1 MEGKMVDRLLEGIRI
16 IDFSTG
22 RFGGYATM
30 LLADFGAE
38 IIKVENIKT
47 EGDVLRKR
55 APKNEKGSASHA
67 YFNRGKK
74 SLCLDYNNPEG
85 KKIVYKL
92 VRNADVVVDSFA
104 AGYMEKIGYGYDDLK
119 KINPAIIVASNT
131 AFGKT
136 GELSFA
142 SGSDI
147 AAQAASGLMDITH
160 HDNMPPSVHGS
171 RIAQQFGNMF
181 FAMSIIGAILARDE
195 TGEGQQIDVSAC
207 DCMITALEIA
217 LFAEKCTGVIFENEG
232 NASRAIAPY
241 DTFRVKDGYVS
252 TAVSTNAQWEKFCNV
267 MGFPQYIDD
276 PRLNTNEARGEN
288 YKSLLRPII
297 DDRFKDMTRQE
308 IEDKLRPLNIPSGPN
323 LTVEE
328 AIHSDQIIHR
338 NMVIEMLDK
347 AIGRIKMPG
356 KAIKMSDVSDIPAVS
371 APLLGEHTK
380 ELLQA
385 EGYSEGELQ
394 DMVDARIIF
403 IGEG

>member
-1 MEGKMVDRLLEGIRI
+1 
-16 IDFSTG
+16 
-22 RFGGYATM
+22 M
-30 LLADFGAE
+30 LLADFGADV
-38 IIKVENIKT
+38 IKVENIKT
-47 EGDVLRKR
+47 NGDVLRER
-55 APKNEKGSASHA
+55 APKNDNGSASHA

-74 SLCLDYNNPEG
+74 SVCLDYQSSEG
-85 KKIVYKL
+85 KKIVYEL

-104 AGYMEKIGYGYDDLK
+104 AGYMEKLGYGYDELTK
-119 KINPAIIVASNT
+119 VNPKIVVASNT

-136 GELSFA
+136 GELSYT

-171 RIAQQFGNMF
+171 RIAQQFGNLF

-276 PRLNTNEARGEN
+276 PRFNTNETRGKN
-288 YKSLLRPII
+288 YTSLLRPII
-297 DDRFKDMTRQE
+297 DDSFKDMTRQE

-323 LTVEE
+323 LTVGE
-328 AIHSDQIIHR
+328 AIHSDQIVHR
-338 NMVIEMLDK
+338 NMVVEMSDK
-347 AIGRIKMPG
+347 TVGRIKMPG
-356 KAIKMSDVSDIPAVS
+356 KAIKMSDVSDIPVVS

-385 EGYSEGELQ
+385 EGYNEEQLQ
-394 DMVDARIIF
+394 DMADAGIIF
-403 IGEG
+403 MGRAEI

>member
-1 MEGKMVDRLLEGIRI
+1 MLDRLLEGIRI

-30 LLADFGAE
+30 LLADFGADV
-38 IIKVENIKT
+38 IKVENIKT
-47 EGDVLRKR
+47 NGDVLRER
-55 APKNEKGSASHA
+55 APKNDNGSASHA

-74 SLCLDYNNPEG
+74 SVCLDYQSSEG
-85 KKIVYKL
+85 KKIVYEL

-104 AGYMEKIGYGYDDLK
+104 AGYMEKLGYGYDELTK
-119 KINPAIIVASNT
+119 VNPKIVVASNT

-136 GELSFA
+136 GELSYT

-171 RIAQQFGNMF
+171 RIAQQFGNLF

-241 DTFRVKDGYVS
+241 DTFRVKGGYVS

-276 PRLNTNEARGEN
+276 PRFNTNETRGKN
-288 YKSLLRPII
+288 YTSLLRPII
-297 DDRFKDMTRQE
+297 DDSFKDMTRQE

-328 AIHSDQIIHR
+328 AIHSDQIVHR
-338 NMVIEMLDK
+338 NMVVEMSDK
-347 AIGRIKMPG
+347 TVGRIKMPG
-356 KAIKMSDVSDIPAVS
+356 KAIKMSDVSDIPVVS

-385 EGYSEGELQ
+385 EGYNEEQLQ
-394 DMVDARIIF
+394 DMADAGIIF
-403 IGEG
+403 MGRAEI

>member
-1 MEGKMVDRLLEGIRI
+1 MVDRLLEGIRI

-22 RFGGYATM
+22 HFGGYATM
-30 LLADFGAE
+30 LLADFGADV
-38 IIKVENIKT
+38 IKVENIKT
-47 EGDVLRKR
+47 NGDVLRER
-55 APKNEKGSASHA
+55 APKNDNGSASHA

-74 SLCLDYNNPEG
+74 SVCLDYQSFEG
-85 KKIVYKL
+85 KKIVYEL

-104 AGYMEKIGYGYDDLK
+104 AGYMEKLGYGYDELTK
-119 KINPAIIVASNT
+119 VNPKIVVASNT

-136 GELSFA
+136 GELSYT

-171 RIAQQFGNMF
+171 RIAQQFGNLF

-267 MGFPQYIDD
+267 MGFPQYIYD
-276 PRLNTNEARGEN
+276 PRFNTNETRGKN
-288 YKSLLRPII
+288 YTSLLRPII
-297 DDRFKDMTRQE
+297 DDSFKDMTRQE

-328 AIHSDQIIHR
+328 AIHSDQIVHR
-338 NMVIEMLDK
+338 NMVVEMSDK
-347 AIGRIKMPG
+347 TVGRIKMPG
-356 KAIKMSDVSDIPAVS
+356 KAIKMSDVSDIPVVS

-385 EGYSEGELQ
+385 EGYNEEQLQ
-394 DMVDARIIF
+394 DMADAGIIF
-403 IGEG
+403 MGRAEI

>member
-1 MEGKMVDRLLEGIRI
+1 MLDRLLEGIRI

-30 LLADFGAE
+30 LLADFGADV
-38 IIKVENIKT
+38 IKVENIKT
-47 EGDVLRKR
+47 NGDVLRER
-55 APKNEKGSASHA
+55 APKNDNGSASHA

-74 SLCLDYNNPEG
+74 SVCLDYQSSEG
-85 KKIVYKL
+85 KKIYEL

-104 AGYMEKIGYGYDDLK
+104 AGYMEKLGYGYDELTK
-119 KINPAIIVASNT
+119 VNPKIVVASNT

-136 GELSFA
+136 GELSYT

-171 RIAQQFGNMF
+171 RIAQQFGNLF

-276 PRLNTNEARGEN
+276 PRFNTNETRGKN
-288 YKSLLRPII
+288 YTSLLRPII
-297 DDRFKDMTRQE
+297 DDSFKDMTRQE

-328 AIHSDQIIHR
+328 AIHSDQIVHR
-338 NMVIEMLDK
+338 NMVVEMSDK
-347 AIGRIKMPG
+347 TVGRIKMHG
-356 KAIKMSDVSDIPAVS
+356 KAIKMSDVSDIPVVS

-385 EGYSEGELQ
+385 EGYNEEQLQ
-394 DMVDARIIF
+394 DMADAGIIF
-403 IGEG
+403 MGRAEI

>member
-1 MEGKMVDRLLEGIRI
+1 MLDRLLEGIRI

-30 LLADFGAE
+30 LLADFGADV
-38 IIKVENIKT
+38 IKVENIKT
-47 EGDVLRKR
+47 NGDVLRER
-55 APKNEKGSASHA
+55 APKNDNGSASHA

-74 SLCLDYNNPEG
+74 SVCLDYQSSEG
-85 KKIVYKL
+85 KKIVYEL

-104 AGYMEKIGYGYDDLK
+104 AGYMEKLGYGYDELTK
-119 KINPAIIVASNT
+119 VNPKIVVASNT

-136 GELSFA
+136 GELSYT

-171 RIAQQFGNMF
+171 RIAQQFGNLF

-276 PRLNTNEARGEN
+276 PRFNTNETRGKN
-288 YKSLLRPII
+288 YTSLLRPII
-297 DDRFKDMTRQE
+297 DDSFKDMTRQE

-328 AIHSDQIIHR
+328 AIHSDQIVHR
-338 NMVIEMLDK
+338 NMVVEMSDK
-347 AIGRIKMPG
+347 TVGRIKMPG
-356 KAIKMSDVSDIPAVS
+356 KAIKMSDVSDIPVVS

-385 EGYSEGELQ
+385 EGYNEEQLQ
-394 DMVDARIIF
+394 DMADAGIIF
-403 IGEG
+403 MGRAEI

>member
-1 MEGKMVDRLLEGIRI
+1 MVDRLLEGIRI

-30 LLADFGAE
+30 ILADFGAE
-38 IIKVENIKT
+38 VIKVENIKT
-47 EGDVLRKR
+47 NGDVLRER
-55 APKNEKGSASHA
+55 APKNDKGSASHA

-74 SLCLDYNNPEG
+74 SVCLDYQSSEG
-85 KKIVYKL
+85 RKIVYEL

-104 AGYMEKIGYGYDDLK
+104 AGYMEKLGYGYDDLK
-119 KINPAIIVASNT
+119 KINPAIVVASNT

-136 GELSFA
+136 GELSFT

-171 RIAQQFGNMF
+171 RIAQQFGNLF

-276 PRLNTNEARGEN
+276 PRFDTNETRGEN

-297 DDRFKDMTRQE
+297 DDSFKDMTRQE
-308 IEDKLRPLNIPSGPN
+308 IEEKLRPLNIPSGPN

-328 AIHSDQIIHR
+328 AIHSDQIVHR
-338 NMVIEMLDK
+338 NMVVEMMDK
-347 AIGRIKMPG
+347 TVGRIKMPG
-356 KAIKMSDVSDIPAVS
+356 KAIKMSDVSDIPVVS

-385 EGYSEGELQ
+385 EGYSEDQLQ
-394 DMVDARIIF
+394 EMVDAGIIF
-403 IGEG
+403 MGRAEI

>member
-1 MEGKMVDRLLEGIRI
+1 MLDRLLEGIRI

-30 LLADFGAE
+30 LLADFGADV
-38 IIKVENIKT
+38 IKVENIKT
-47 EGDVLRKR
+47 NGDVLRER
-55 APKNEKGSASHA
+55 APKNDNGSASHA

-74 SLCLDYNNPEG
+74 SVCLDYQSSEG
-85 KKIVYKL
+85 KKIVYEL

-104 AGYMEKIGYGYDDLK
+104 AGYMEKLGYGYDELTK
-119 KINPAIIVASNT
+119 VNPKIVVASNT

-136 GELSFA
+136 GELSYT

-171 RIAQQFGNMF
+171 RIAQQFGNLF

-276 PRLNTNEARGEN
+276 PRFNTNETRGKN
-288 YKSLLRPII
+288 YTSLLRPII
-297 DDRFKDMTRQE
+297 DDSFKDMTRQE

-323 LTVEE
+323 LTVGE
-328 AIHSDQIIHR
+328 AIHSDQIVHR
-338 NMVIEMLDK
+338 NMVVEMSDK
-347 AIGRIKMPG
+347 TVGRIKMPG
-356 KAIKMSDVSDIPAVS
+356 KAIKMSDVSDIPVVS

-385 EGYSEGELQ
+385 EGYNEEQLQ
-394 DMVDARIIF
+394 DMADAGIIF
-403 IGEG
+403 MGRAEI

>member
-1 MEGKMVDRLLEGIRI
+1 MLDRLLEGIRI

-30 LLADFGAE
+30 LLADFGADV
-38 IIKVENIKT
+38 IKVENIKT
-47 EGDVLRKR
+47 NGDVLRER
-55 APKNEKGSASHA
+55 APKNDNGSASHA

-74 SLCLDYNNPEG
+74 SVCLDYQSSEG
-85 KKIVYKL
+85 KKIVYEL

-104 AGYMEKIGYGYDDLK
+104 AGYMEKLGYGYDELTK
-119 KINPAIIVASNT
+119 VNPKIVVASNT

-136 GELSFA
+136 GELSYT

-171 RIAQQFGNMF
+171 RIAQQFGNLF

-195 TGEGQQIDVSAC
+195 TGEGHQIDVSAC

-276 PRLNTNEARGEN
+276 PRFNTNETRGEN
-288 YKSLLRPII
+288 YTSLLRPII
-297 DDRFKDMTRQE
+297 DDSFKDMTRQE

-328 AIHSDQIIHR
+328 AIHSDQIVHR
-338 NMVIEMLDK
+338 NMVVEMSDK
-347 AIGRIKMPG
+347 TVGRIKMPG
-356 KAIKMSDVSDIPAVS
+356 KAIKMSDVSDIPVVS

-385 EGYSEGELQ
+385 EGYNEEQLQ
-394 DMVDARIIF
+394 DMADAGIIF
-403 IGEG
+403 MGRAEI

>member
-1 MEGKMVDRLLEGIRI
+1 MVDRLLEGIRI

-30 LLADFGAE
+30 LLADFGADV
-38 IIKVENIKT
+38 IKVENIKT
-47 EGDVLRKR
+47 NGDVLRER
-55 APKNEKGSASHA
+55 APKNDNGSASHA

-74 SLCLDYNNPEG
+74 SVCLDYQSSEG
-85 KKIVYKL
+85 KKIVYEL

-104 AGYMEKIGYGYDDLK
+104 AGYMEKLGYGYDELTK
-119 KINPAIIVASNT
+119 VNPKIVVASNT

-136 GELSFA
+136 GELSYT

-171 RIAQQFGNMF
+171 RIAQQFGNLF

-267 MGFPQYIDD
+267 MGFPQYIYD
-276 PRLNTNEARGEN
+276 PRFNTNETRGKN
-288 YKSLLRPII
+288 YTSLLRPII
-297 DDRFKDMTRQE
+297 DDSFKDMTRQE

-328 AIHSDQIIHR
+328 AIHSDQIVHR
-338 NMVIEMLDK
+338 NMVVEMS
-347 AIGRIKMPG
+347 G
-356 KAIKMSDVSDIPAVS
+356 KAIKMSDVSDIPVVS

-385 EGYSEGELQ
+385 EGYNEEQLQ
-394 DMVDARIIF
+394 DMADAGIIF
-403 IGEG
+403 MGRAEI

>member
-1 MEGKMVDRLLEGIRI
+1 MLDRLLEGIRI

-30 LLADFGAE
+30 LLADFGADV
-38 IIKVENIKT
+38 IKVENIKT
-47 EGDVLRKR
+47 NGDVLRER
-55 APKNEKGSASHA
+55 APKNDNGSASHA

-74 SLCLDYNNPEG
+74 SVCLDYQSSEG
-85 KKIVYKL
+85 KKIVYEL

-104 AGYMEKIGYGYDDLK
+104 AGYMEKLGYGYDELTK
-119 KINPAIIVASNT
+119 VNPKIVVASNT

-136 GELSFA
+136 GELSYT

-171 RIAQQFGNMF
+171 RIAQQFGNLF

-276 PRLNTNEARGEN
+276 PRFNTNETRGKN
-288 YKSLLRPII
+288 YTSLLRPII
-297 DDRFKDMTRQE
+297 DDSFKDMTRQE

-328 AIHSDQIIHR
+328 AIHSDQIVHR
-338 NMVIEMLDK
+338 NMVVEMSDK
-347 AIGRIKMPG
+347 TIGRIKMPG
-356 KAIKMSDVSDIPAVS
+356 KAIKMSDVSDITVVS

-385 EGYSEGELQ
+385 EGYNEEQLQ
-394 DMVDARIIF
+394 DMADAGIIF
-403 IGEG
+403 MGRAEI

>member
-1 MEGKMVDRLLEGIRI
+1 
-16 IDFSTG
+16 
-22 RFGGYATM
+22 M
-30 LLADFGAE
+30 LLADFGADV
-38 IIKVENIKT
+38 IKVENIKT
-47 EGDVLRKR
+47 NGDVLRER
-55 APKNEKGSASHA
+55 APKNDNGSASHA

-74 SLCLDYNNPEG
+74 SVCLDYQSSEG
-85 KKIVYKL
+85 KKIVYEL

-104 AGYMEKIGYGYDDLK
+104 AGYMEKLGYGYDELTK
-119 KINPAIIVASNT
+119 VNPKIVVASNT

-136 GELSFA
+136 GELSYT

-171 RIAQQFGNMF
+171 RIAQQFGNLF

-267 MGFPQYIDD
+267 MGFPQYIYD
-276 PRLNTNEARGEN
+276 PRFNTNETRGKN
-288 YKSLLRPII
+288 YTSLLRPII
-297 DDRFKDMTRQE
+297 DDSFKDMTRQE

-328 AIHSDQIIHR
+328 AIHSDQIVHR
-338 NMVIEMLDK
+338 NMVVEMSDK
-347 AIGRIKMPG
+347 TVGRIKMPG
-356 KAIKMSDVSDIPAVS
+356 KAIKMSDVSDIPVVS

-385 EGYSEGELQ
+385 EGYNKEQLQ
-394 DMVDARIIF
+394 DMADAGIIF
-403 IGEG
+403 MGRAEI

>member
-1 MEGKMVDRLLEGIRI
+1 MVDRLLEGIRI

-30 LLADFGAE
+30 LLADFGADV
-38 IIKVENIKT
+38 IKVENIKT
-47 EGDVLRKR
+47 NGDVLRER
-55 APKNEKGSASHA
+55 APKNDNGSASHA

-74 SLCLDYNNPEG
+74 SVCLDYQSSEG
-85 KKIVYKL
+85 KKIVYEL

-104 AGYMEKIGYGYDDLK
+104 AGYMEKLGYGYDELTK
-119 KINPAIIVASNT
+119 VNPKIVVASNT

-136 GELSFA
+136 GELSYT

-171 RIAQQFGNMF
+171 RIAQQFGNLF

-252 TAVSTNAQWEKFCNV
+252 TAVSRNAQWEKFCNV
-267 MGFPQYIDD
+267 MGFPQYIYD
-276 PRLNTNEARGEN
+276 PRFNTNETRGKN
-288 YKSLLRPII
+288 YTSLLRPII
-297 DDRFKDMTRQE
+297 DDSFKDMTRQE

-328 AIHSDQIIHR
+328 AIHSDQIVHR
-338 NMVIEMLDK
+338 NMVVEMSDK
-347 AIGRIKMPG
+347 TVGRIKMPG
-356 KAIKMSDVSDIPAVS
+356 KAIKMSDVSDIPVVS

-385 EGYSEGELQ
+385 EGYNEEQLQ
-394 DMVDARIIF
+394 DMADAGIIF
-403 IGEG
+403 MGRAEI

>member
-1 MEGKMVDRLLEGIRI
+1 
-16 IDFSTG
+16 
-22 RFGGYATM
+22 M
-30 LLADFGAE
+30 LLADFGADV
-38 IIKVENIKT
+38 IKVENIKT
-47 EGDVLRKR
+47 NGDVLRER
-55 APKNEKGSASHA
+55 APKNDNGSASHA

-74 SLCLDYNNPEG
+74 SVCLDYQSSEG
-85 KKIVYKL
+85 KKIVYEL

-104 AGYMEKIGYGYDDLK
+104 AGYMEKLGYGYDELTK
-119 KINPAIIVASNT
+119 VNPKIVVASNT

-136 GELSFA
+136 GELSYT

-171 RIAQQFGNMF
+171 RIAQQFGNLF

-276 PRLNTNEARGEN
+276 PRFNTNETRGKN
-288 YKSLLRPII
+288 YTSLLRPII
-297 DDRFKDMTRQE
+297 DDSFKDMTRQE

-328 AIHSDQIIHR
+328 AIHSDQIVHR
-338 NMVIEMLDK
+338 NMVVEMSDK
-347 AIGRIKMPG
+347 TVGRIKMPG
-356 KAIKMSDVSDIPAVS
+356 KAIKMSDVSDIPVVS

-385 EGYSEGELQ
+385 EGYNEEQLQ
-394 DMVDARIIF
+394 DMADAGIIF
-403 IGEG
+403 MGRAEI

>member
-1 MEGKMVDRLLEGIRI
+1 MVDRLLEGIRI

-30 LLADFGAE
+30 LLADFGADV
-38 IIKVENIKT
+38 IKVENIKT
-47 EGDVLRKR
+47 NGDVLRER
-55 APKNEKGSASHA
+55 APKNDNGSASHA

-74 SLCLDYNNPEG
+74 SVCLDYQSSEG
-85 KKIVYKL
+85 KKIVYEL

-104 AGYMEKIGYGYDDLK
+104 AGYMEKLGYGYDELTK
-119 KINPAIIVASNT
+119 VNPKIVVASNT

-136 GELSFA
+136 GELSYT

-171 RIAQQFGNMF
+171 RIAQQFGNLF

-276 PRLNTNEARGEN
+276 PRFNTNETRGKN
-288 YKSLLRPII
+288 YTSLLRPII
-297 DDRFKDMTRQE
+297 DDSFKDMTRQE

-328 AIHSDQIIHR
+328 AIHSDQIVHR
-338 NMVIEMLDK
+338 NMVVEMSDK
-347 AIGRIKMPG
+347 TVGRIKMPG
-356 KAIKMSDVSDIPAVS
+356 KAIKMSDVSDIPVVS

-385 EGYSEGELQ
+385 EGYNEEQLQ
-394 DMVDARIIF
+394 DMADAGIIF
-403 IGEG
+403 MGRAEI

>member
-1 MEGKMVDRLLEGIRI
+1 
-16 IDFSTG
+16 
-22 RFGGYATM
+22 M
-30 LLADFGAE
+30 LLADFGADV
-38 IIKVENIKT
+38 IKVENIKT
-47 EGDVLRKR
+47 NGDVLRER
-55 APKNEKGSASHA
+55 APKNDNGSASHA

-74 SLCLDYNNPEG
+74 SVCLDYQSSEG
-85 KKIVYKL
+85 KKIVYEL

-104 AGYMEKIGYGYDDLK
+104 AGYMEKLGYGYDELTK
-119 KINPAIIVASNT
+119 VNPKIVVASNT

-136 GELSFA
+136 GELSYT

-171 RIAQQFGNMF
+171 RIAQQFGNLF

-267 MGFPQYIDD
+267 MGFPQYIYD
-276 PRLNTNEARGEN
+276 PRFNTNETRGKN
-288 YKSLLRPII
+288 YTSLLRPII
-297 DDRFKDMTRQE
+297 DDSFKDMTRQE

-328 AIHSDQIIHR
+328 AIHSDQIVHR
-338 NMVIEMLDK
+338 NMVVEMSDK
-347 AIGRIKMPG
+347 TVGRIKMPG
-356 KAIKMSDVSDIPAVS
+356 KAIKMSDVSDIPVVS

-385 EGYSEGELQ
+385 EGYNEEQLQ
-394 DMVDARIIF
+394 DMADAGIIF
-403 IGEG
+403 MGRAEI

>member
-1 MEGKMVDRLLEGIRI
+1 MLDRLLEGIRI

-30 LLADFGAE
+30 LLADFGADV
-38 IIKVENIKT
+38 IKVENIKT
-47 EGDVLRKR
+47 NGDVLRER
-55 APKNEKGSASHA
+55 APKNDNGSASHA

-74 SLCLDYNNPEG
+74 SVCLDYQSSEG
-85 KKIVYKL
+85 KKIVYEL

-104 AGYMEKIGYGYDDLK
+104 AGYMEKLGYGYDELTK
-119 KINPAIIVASNT
+119 VNPKIVVASNT

-136 GELSFA
+136 GELSYT

-171 RIAQQFGNMF
+171 RIAQQFGNLF

-276 PRLNTNEARGEN
+276 PRFNTNETRGKN
-288 YKSLLRPII
+288 YTSLLRLII
-297 DDRFKDMTRQE
+297 DDSFKDMTRQE

-328 AIHSDQIIHR
+328 AIHSDQIVHR
-338 NMVIEMLDK
+338 NMVVEMSDK
-347 AIGRIKMPG
+347 TVGRIKMPG
-356 KAIKMSDVSDIPAVS
+356 KAIKMSDVSDIPVVS

-385 EGYSEGELQ
+385 EGYNEEQLQ
-394 DMVDARIIF
+394 DMADAGIIF
-403 IGEG
+403 MGRAEI

>member
-1 MEGKMVDRLLEGIRI
+1 MLDRLLEGIRI

-30 LLADFGAE
+30 LLADFGADV
-38 IIKVENIKT
+38 IKVENIKT
-47 EGDVLRKR
+47 NGDVLRER
-55 APKNEKGSASHA
+55 APKNDNGSASHA

-74 SLCLDYNNPEG
+74 SVCLDYQSSEG
-85 KKIVYKL
+85 KKIVYEL

-104 AGYMEKIGYGYDDLK
+104 AGYMEKLGYGYDELTK
-119 KINPAIIVASNT
+119 VNPKIVVASNT

-136 GELSFA
+136 GELSYT

-171 RIAQQFGNMF
+171 RIAQQFGNLF

-195 TGEGQQIDVSAC
+195 TGEGQQIDVSAY

-276 PRLNTNEARGEN
+276 PRFNTNETRGKN
-288 YKSLLRPII
+288 YTSLLRPII
-297 DDRFKDMTRQE
+297 DDSFKDMTRQE

-328 AIHSDQIIHR
+328 AIHSDQIVHR
-338 NMVIEMLDK
+338 NMVVEMSDK
-347 AIGRIKMPG
+347 TVGRIKMPG
-356 KAIKMSDVSDIPAVS
+356 KAIKMSDVSDIPVVS

-385 EGYSEGELQ
+385 EGYNEEQLQ
-394 DMVDARIIF
+394 DMADAGIIF
-403 IGEG
+403 MGRAEI

>member
-1 MEGKMVDRLLEGIRI
+1 MVDRLLEGIRI

-30 LLADFGAE
+30 LLADFGADV
-38 IIKVENIKT
+38 IKVENIKT
-47 EGDVLRKR
+47 NGDVLRER
-55 APKNEKGSASHA
+55 APKNDNGSASHA

-74 SLCLDYNNPEG
+74 SVCLDYQSSEG
-85 KKIVYKL
+85 KKIVYEL

-104 AGYMEKIGYGYDDLK
+104 AGYMEKLGYGYDELTK
-119 KINPAIIVASNT
+119 VNPKIVVASNT

-136 GELSFA
+136 GELSYT

-171 RIAQQFGNMF
+171 RIAQQFGNLF

-267 MGFPQYIDD
+267 MGFPQYIYN
-276 PRLNTNEARGEN
+276 PRFNTNETRGKN
-288 YKSLLRPII
+288 YTSLLRPII
-297 DDRFKDMTRQE
+297 DDSFKDMTRQE

-328 AIHSDQIIHR
+328 AIHSDQIVHR
-338 NMVIEMLDK
+338 NMVVEMSDK
-347 AIGRIKMPG
+347 TVGRIKMPG
-356 KAIKMSDVSDIPAVS
+356 KAIKMSDVSDIPVVS

-385 EGYSEGELQ
+385 EGYNEEQLQ
-394 DMVDARIIF
+394 DMADAGIIF
-403 IGEG
+403 MGRAEI

>member
-1 MEGKMVDRLLEGIRI
+1 MLDRLLEGIRI

-30 LLADFGAE
+30 LLADFGADV
-38 IIKVENIKT
+38 IKVENIKT
-47 EGDVLRKR
+47 NGDVLRER
-55 APKNEKGSASHA
+55 APKNDNGSASHA

-74 SLCLDYNNPEG
+74 SVCLDYQSSEG
-85 KKIVYKL
+85 KKIVYEL

-104 AGYMEKIGYGYDDLK
+104 AGYMEKLGYGYDELTK
-119 KINPAIIVASNT
+119 VNPKIVVASNT

-136 GELSFA
+136 GELSYT

-171 RIAQQFGNMF
+171 RIAQQFGNLF
-181 FAMSIIGAILARDE
+181 FAMSIIGAILTRDE

-276 PRLNTNEARGEN
+276 PRFNTNETRGKN
-288 YKSLLRPII
+288 YTSLLRPII
-297 DDRFKDMTRQE
+297 DDSFKDMTRQE

-328 AIHSDQIIHR
+328 AIHSDQIVHR
-338 NMVIEMLDK
+338 NMVVEMSDK
-347 AIGRIKMPG
+347 TVGRIKMPG
-356 KAIKMSDVSDIPAVS
+356 KAIKMSDVSDIPVVS

-385 EGYSEGELQ
+385 EGYNEEQLQ
-394 DMVDARIIF
+394 DMADAGIIF
-403 IGEG
+403 MGRAEI

>member
-1 MEGKMVDRLLEGIRI
+1 MVDRLLEGIRI

-30 LLADFGAE
+30 LLADFGADV
-38 IIKVENIKT
+38 IKVENIKT
-47 EGDVLRKR
+47 NGDVLRER
-55 APKNEKGSASHA
+55 APKNDNGSASHA

-74 SLCLDYNNPEG
+74 SVCLDYQSSEG
-85 KKIVYKL
+85 KKIVYEL

-104 AGYMEKIGYGYDDLK
+104 AGYMEKLGYGYDELTK
-119 KINPAIIVASNT
+119 VNPKIVVASNT

-136 GELSFA
+136 GELSYT

-171 RIAQQFGNMF
+171 RIAQQFGNLF

-267 MGFPQYIDD
+267 MGFPQYIYD
-276 PRLNTNEARGEN
+276 PRFNTNETRGKN
-288 YKSLLRPII
+288 YTSLLRPII
-297 DDRFKDMTRQE
+297 DDSFKDMTRQE

-328 AIHSDQIIHR
+328 AIHSDQIVHR
-338 NMVIEMLDK
+338 NMVVEMSDK
-347 AIGRIKMPG
+347 TVGRIKMPG
-356 KAIKMSDVSDIPAVS
+356 KAIKMSDVSDIPVVS

-385 EGYSEGELQ
+385 EGYNKEQLQ
-394 DMVDARIIF
+394 DMADAGIIF
-403 IGEG
+403 MGRAEI

>member
-1 MEGKMVDRLLEGIRI
+1 MLDRLLEGIRI

-30 LLADFGAE
+30 LLADFGADV
-38 IIKVENIKT
+38 IKVENIKT
-47 EGDVLRKR
+47 NGDVLRER
-55 APKNEKGSASHA
+55 APKNDNGSASHA

-74 SLCLDYNNPEG
+74 SVCLDYQSSEG
-85 KKIVYKL
+85 KKIVYEL

-104 AGYMEKIGYGYDDLK
+104 AGYMEKLGYGYDELTK
-119 KINPAIIVASNT
+119 VNPKIVVASNT

-136 GELSFA
+136 GELSYT

-171 RIAQQFGNMF
+171 RIAQQFGNLF

-241 DTFRVKDGYVS
+241 DTFRVKEGYVS

-276 PRLNTNEARGEN
+276 PRFNTNETRGEN
-288 YKSLLRPII
+288 YTSLLRPII
-297 DDRFKDMTRQE
+297 DDSFKDMTRQE

-328 AIHSDQIIHR
+328 AIHSDQIVHR
-338 NMVIEMLDK
+338 NMVVEMSDK
-347 AIGRIKMPG
+347 TVGRIKMPG
-356 KAIKMSDVSDIPAVS
+356 KAIKMSDVSDIPVVS

-385 EGYSEGELQ
+385 EGYNEEQLQ
-394 DMVDARIIF
+394 DMADAGIIF
-403 IGEG
+403 MGRAEI

>member
-1 MEGKMVDRLLEGIRI
+1 MLDRLLEGIRI

-30 LLADFGAE
+30 LLADFGADV
-38 IIKVENIKT
+38 IKVENIKT
-47 EGDVLRKR
+47 NGDVLRER
-55 APKNEKGSASHA
+55 APKNDNGSASHA

-74 SLCLDYNNPEG
+74 SVCLDYQSSEG
-85 KKIVYKL
+85 KKIVYEL

-104 AGYMEKIGYGYDDLK
+104 AGYMEKLGYGYDELTK
-119 KINPAIIVASNT
+119 VNPKIVVASNT

-136 GELSFA
+136 GELSYT

-160 HDNMPPSVHGS
+160 HDNMPLSVHGS
-171 RIAQQFGNMF
+171 RIAQQFGNLF

-252 TAVSTNAQWEKFCNV
+252 TAVSRNAQWEKFCNV

-276 PRLNTNEARGEN
+276 PRFNTNETRGKN
-288 YKSLLRPII
+288 YTSLLRPII
-297 DDRFKDMTRQE
+297 DDSFKDMTRQE

-328 AIHSDQIIHR
+328 AIHSDQIVHR
-338 NMVIEMLDK
+338 NMVVEMSDK
-347 AIGRIKMPG
+347 TVGRIKMPG
-356 KAIKMSDVSDIPAVS
+356 KAIKMSDVSDIPVVS

-385 EGYSEGELQ
+385 EGYNEEQLQ
-394 DMVDARIIF
+394 DMADAGIIF
-403 IGEG
+403 MGRAEI

>member
-1 MEGKMVDRLLEGIRI
+1 MLDRLLEGIRI

-30 LLADFGAE
+30 LLADFGADV
-38 IIKVENIKT
+38 IKVENIKT
-47 EGDVLRKR
+47 NGDVLRER
-55 APKNEKGSASHA
+55 APKNDNGSASHA

-74 SLCLDYNNPEG
+74 
-85 KKIVYKL
+85 IVYEL

-104 AGYMEKIGYGYDDLK
+104 AGYMEKLGYGYDELTK
-119 KINPAIIVASNT
+119 VNPKIVVASNT

-136 GELSFA
+136 GELSYT

-171 RIAQQFGNMF
+171 RIAQQFGNLF

-276 PRLNTNEARGEN
+276 PRFNTNETRGKN
-288 YKSLLRPII
+288 YTSLLRPII
-297 DDRFKDMTRQE
+297 DDSFKDMTRQE
-308 IEDKLRPLNIPSGPN
+308 IEDKLRPLNISSGPN

-328 AIHSDQIIHR
+328 AIHSDQIVHR
-338 NMVIEMLDK
+338 NMVVEMSDK
-347 AIGRIKMPG
+347 TVGRIKMPG
-356 KAIKMSDVSDIPAVS
+356 KAIKMSDVSDIPVVS

-385 EGYSEGELQ
+385 EGYNEEQLQ
-394 DMVDARIIF
+394 DMADAGIIF
-403 IGEG
+403 MGRAEI

>member
-1 MEGKMVDRLLEGIRI
+1 MINTLLKKIRI
-16 IDFSTG
+16 LDFSTG
-22 RFGGYATM
+22 RFGGYSTM
-30 LLADFGAE
+30 LLSDFGAE

-47 EGDVLRKR
+47 DGDILRQR
-55 APKNEKGSASHA
+55 APKTEKGSASHA

-74 SLCLDYNNPEG
+74 SICLDYQSDEG
-85 KKIVYKL
+85 KEIIYAL

-104 AGYMEKIGYGYDDLK
+104 AGYMESLGFGYDDLK
-119 KINPAIIVASNT
+119 KINPTIIVASNT

-136 GELSFA
+136 GEMA
-142 SGSDI
+142 YTAGSDI

-171 RIAQQFGNMF
+171 RIAQQFGNLF
-181 FAMSIIGAILARDE
+181 FAMSIIGAMLVKEE

-207 DCMITALEIA
+207 DCMVTALEIA
-217 LFAEKCTGVIFENEG
+217 LFAENCTGVIFENEG

-276 PRLNTNEARGEN
+276 PRFNTNEARGEN
-288 YKSLLRPII
+288 YKSILRGII
-297 DDRFKDMTRQE
+297 DDKFKDMTRQE
-308 IEDKLRPLNIPSGPN
+308 IEEKLRPLNIPSGPN

-328 AIHSDQIIHR
+328 AIHSEQIVYR
-338 NMVIEMLDK
+338 NMMIELEDK
-347 AIGRIKMPG
+347 AIGKIKMPG
-356 KAIKMSDVSDIPAVS
+356 MAIKMSDVSDAPVVS
-371 APLLGEHTK
+371 APLLGEHTR

-385 EGYSEGELQ
+385 EGYGEKELR
-394 DMVDARIIF
+394 DLSAAGIILMGRME
-403 IGEG
+403 I

>member
-1 MEGKMVDRLLEGIRI
+1 
-16 IDFSTG
+16 
-22 RFGGYATM
+22 M
-30 LLADFGAE
+30 LLADFGADV
-38 IIKVENIKT
+38 IKVENIKT
-47 EGDVLRKR
+47 NGDVLRER
-55 APKNEKGSASHA
+55 APKNDNGSASHA

-74 SLCLDYNNPEG
+74 SVCLDYQSSEG
-85 KKIVYKL
+85 KKIVYEL
-92 VRNADVVVDSFA
+92 IRNADVVVDSFA
-104 AGYMEKIGYGYDDLK
+104 AGYMEKLGYGYDELT
-119 KINPAIIVASNT
+119 KINPAIVVASNT
-131 AFGKT
+131 AFGKS
-136 GELSFA
+136 GELSYT

-171 RIAQQFGNMF
+171 RIAQQFGNLF

-276 PRLNTNEARGEN
+276 PRFNTNETRGEN
-288 YKSLLRPII
+288 YTSLLRPII
-297 DDRFKDMTRQE
+297 DNSFKDMTRQE

-328 AIHSDQIIHR
+328 AMHSDQIVHR
-338 NMVIEMLDK
+338 NMVVEMSDK
-347 AIGRIKMPG
+347 TVGRIKMPG
-356 KAIKMSDVSDIPAVS
+356 KAIKMSDVSDIPVVS

-385 EGYSEGELQ
+385 EGYSEEQLQ
-394 DMVDARIIF
+394 DMADAGIIF
-403 IGEG
+403 MGRAEI

>member
-1 MEGKMVDRLLEGIRI
+1 MIDTLLKGIRI
-16 IDFSTG
+16 VDFSTG

-38 IIKVENIKT
+38 VIKVEDIKT
-47 EGDVLRKR
+47 NGDVLRER
-55 APKNEKGSASHA
+55 APKNERGSASHA

-74 SLCLDYNNPEG
+74 SVCLDYQSSEG
-85 KKIVYKL
+85 KKIVYDL
-92 VRNADVVVDSFA
+92 VKNADVVVDSFA
-104 AGYMEKIGYGYDDLK
+104 AGYMEELGFGYDELK
-119 KINPAIIVASNT
+119 KINPSIIVASNT

-142 SGSDI
+142 AGSDI

-171 RIAQQFGNMF
+171 RIAQQFGNLF
-181 FAMSIIGAILARDE
+181 FAMSIIGAILVKDE
-195 TGEGQQIDVSAC
+195 TGEGQQIDVAAC

-241 DTFRVKDGYVS
+241 DTFEVKDGYVS

-276 PRLNTNEARGEN
+276 PRFDTNESRGDN
-288 YKSLLRPII
+288 YKTLLRGII

-308 IEDKLRPLNIPSGPN
+308 IEEKLRPLNIPSGPN

-328 AIHSDQIIHR
+328 AIHSEQIVHR
-338 NMVIEMLDK
+338 NMVVELEDK
-347 AIGRIKMPG
+347 TVGRVKMPG
-356 KAIKMSDVSDIPAVS
+356 KAIKMSDVSDAPVIS

-380 ELLQA
+380 ELLQTA
-385 EGYSEGELQ
+385 GYNEKQLQ
-394 DMVDARIIF
+394 AMSDAGIILM
-403 IGEG
+403 GRA

>member
-1 MEGKMVDRLLEGIRI
+1 MVDRLLEGIRI

-30 LLADFGAE
+30 LLADFGADV
-38 IIKVENIKT
+38 IKVENIKT
-47 EGDVLRKR
+47 NGDVLRER
-55 APKNEKGSASHA
+55 APKNDNGSASHA

-74 SLCLDYNNPEG
+74 SVCLDYQSSEG
-85 KKIVYKL
+85 KKIVYEL

-104 AGYMEKIGYGYDDLK
+104 AGYMEKLGYGYDELTK
-119 KINPAIIVASNT
+119 VNPKIVVASNT

-136 GELSFA
+136 GELSYT

-171 RIAQQFGNMF
+171 RIAQQFGNLF

-267 MGFPQYIDD
+267 MGFPQYIYD
-276 PRLNTNEARGEN
+276 PRFNTNETRGKN
-288 YKSLLRPII
+288 YTSLLRPII
-297 DDRFKDMTRQE
+297 DDSFKDMTRQE

-328 AIHSDQIIHR
+328 AIHSDQIVHR
-338 NMVIEMLDK
+338 NMVVEMSDK
-347 AIGRIKMPG
+347 TVGRIKMPG
-356 KAIKMSDVSDIPAVS
+356 KAIKMSDVSDIPVVS

-385 EGYSEGELQ
+385 EGYNEEQLQ
-394 DMVDARIIF
+394 DMADAGIIF
-403 IGEG
+403 MGRAEI

>member
-1 MEGKMVDRLLEGIRI
+1 MLDRLLEGIRI

-30 LLADFGAE
+30 LLADFGADV
-38 IIKVENIKT
+38 IKVENIKT
-47 EGDVLRKR
+47 NGDVLRER
-55 APKNEKGSASHA
+55 APKNDNGSASHA

-74 SLCLDYNNPEG
+74 SVCLDSQSSEG
-85 KKIVYKL
+85 KKIVYEL

-104 AGYMEKIGYGYDDLK
+104 AGYMEKLGYGYDELTK
-119 KINPAIIVASNT
+119 VNPKIVVASNT

-136 GELSFA
+136 GELSYT

-171 RIAQQFGNMF
+171 RIAQQFGNLF

-276 PRLNTNEARGEN
+276 PRFNTNETRGKN
-288 YKSLLRPII
+288 YTSLLRPII
-297 DDRFKDMTRQE
+297 DDSFKDMTRQE

-328 AIHSDQIIHR
+328 AIHSDQIVHR
-338 NMVIEMLDK
+338 NMVVEMSDK
-347 AIGRIKMPG
+347 TVGRIKMPG
-356 KAIKMSDVSDIPAVS
+356 KAIKMSDVSDIPVVS

-385 EGYSEGELQ
+385 EGYNEEQLQ
-394 DMVDARIIF
+394 DMADAGIIF
-403 IGEG
+403 MGRAEI

>member
-1 MEGKMVDRLLEGIRI
+1 MLDRLLEGIRI

-22 RFGGYATM
+22 CFGGYATM
-30 LLADFGAE
+30 LLADFGADV
-38 IIKVENIKT
+38 IKVENIKT
-47 EGDVLRKR
+47 NGDVLRER
-55 APKNEKGSASHA
+55 APKNDNGSASHA

-74 SLCLDYNNPEG
+74 SVCLDYQSSEG
-85 KKIVYKL
+85 KKIVYEL

-104 AGYMEKIGYGYDDLK
+104 AGYMEKLGYGYDELTK
-119 KINPAIIVASNT
+119 VNPKIVVASNT

-136 GELSFA
+136 GELSYT

-171 RIAQQFGNMF
+171 RIAQQFGNLF

-276 PRLNTNEARGEN
+276 PRFNTNETRGKN
-288 YKSLLRPII
+288 YTSLLRPII
-297 DDRFKDMTRQE
+297 DDSFKDMTRQE

-328 AIHSDQIIHR
+328 AIHSDQIVHR
-338 NMVIEMLDK
+338 NMVVEMSDK
-347 AIGRIKMPG
+347 TVGRIKMPG
-356 KAIKMSDVSDIPAVS
+356 KAIKMSDVSDIPVVS

-385 EGYSEGELQ
+385 EGYNEEQLQ
-394 DMVDARIIF
+394 DMADAGIIF
-403 IGEG
+403 MGRAEI

>member
-1 MEGKMVDRLLEGIRI
+1 MVDRLLEGIRI

-30 LLADFGAE
+30 LLADFGADV
-38 IIKVENIKT
+38 IKVENIKT
-47 EGDVLRKR
+47 NGDVLRER
-55 APKNEKGSASHA
+55 APKNDNGSASHA

-74 SLCLDYNNPEG
+74 SVCLDYQSSEG
-85 KKIVYKL
+85 KKIVYEL

-104 AGYMEKIGYGYDDLK
+104 AGYMEKLGYGYDELTK
-119 KINPAIIVASNT
+119 VNPKIVVASNT
-131 AFGKT
+131 AFGKI
-136 GELSFA
+136 GELSYT

-171 RIAQQFGNMF
+171 RIAQQFGNLF

-267 MGFPQYIDD
+267 MGFPQYIYD
-276 PRLNTNEARGEN
+276 PRFNTNETRGKN
-288 YKSLLRPII
+288 YTNLLRPII
-297 DDRFKDMTRQE
+297 DDSFKDMTRQE

-328 AIHSDQIIHR
+328 AIHSDQIVHR
-338 NMVIEMLDK
+338 NMVVEMSDK
-347 AIGRIKMPG
+347 TVGRIKMPG
-356 KAIKMSDVSDIPAVS
+356 KAIKMSDVSDIPVVS

-385 EGYSEGELQ
+385 EGYNEEQLQ
-394 DMVDARIIF
+394 DMADAGIIF
-403 IGEG
+403 MGRAEI

>member
-1 MEGKMVDRLLEGIRI
+1 MLDRLLEGIRI

-30 LLADFGAE
+30 LLAVFGADV
-38 IIKVENIKT
+38 IKVENIKT
-47 EGDVLRKR
+47 NGDVLRER
-55 APKNEKGSASHA
+55 APNNDNGSASHA

-74 SLCLDYNNPEG
+74 SVCLDYQSSEG
-85 KKIVYKL
+85 KKIVYEL

-104 AGYMEKIGYGYDDLK
+104 AGYMEKLGYGYDELTK
-119 KINPAIIVASNT
+119 VNPKIVVASNT

-136 GELSFA
+136 GELSYT

-171 RIAQQFGNMF
+171 RIAQQFGNLF

-276 PRLNTNEARGEN
+276 PRFNTNETRGKN
-288 YKSLLRPII
+288 YTSLLRPII
-297 DDRFKDMTRQE
+297 DDSFKDMTRQE

-328 AIHSDQIIHR
+328 AIHSDQIVHR
-338 NMVIEMLDK
+338 NMVVEMSDK
-347 AIGRIKMPG
+347 TVGRIKMPG
-356 KAIKMSDVSDIPAVS
+356 KAIKMSDVSDIPVVS

-385 EGYSEGELQ
+385 EGYNEEQLQ
-394 DMVDARIIF
+394 DMADAGIIF
-403 IGEG
+403 MGRAEI

>member
-1 MEGKMVDRLLEGIRI
+1 MLDRLLEGIRI

-30 LLADFGAE
+30 LLADFGADV
-38 IIKVENIKT
+38 IKVENIKT
-47 EGDVLRKR
+47 NGDVLRER
-55 APKNEKGSASHA
+55 APKNDNGSASHA

-74 SLCLDYNNPEG
+74 SVCLDYQSSEG
-85 KKIVYKL
+85 KKIVYEL

-104 AGYMEKIGYGYDDLK
+104 AGYMEKLGYGYDELTK
-119 KINPAIIVASNT
+119 VNPKIVVASNT

-136 GELSFA
+136 GELSYT

-171 RIAQQFGNMF
+171 RIAQQFGNLF
-181 FAMSIIGAILARDE
+181 FAMSIIGAILAKDE

-276 PRLNTNEARGEN
+276 PRFNTNETRGKN
-288 YKSLLRPII
+288 YTSLLRPII
-297 DDRFKDMTRQE
+297 DDSFKDMTRQE

-328 AIHSDQIIHR
+328 AIHSDQIVHR
-338 NMVIEMLDK
+338 NMVVEMSDK
-347 AIGRIKMPG
+347 TVGRIKMPG
-356 KAIKMSDVSDIPAVS
+356 KAIKMSDVSDIPVVS

-385 EGYSEGELQ
+385 EGYNEEQLQ
-394 DMVDARIIF
+394 DMADAGIIF
-403 IGEG
+403 MGRAEI